1 MNKLSGNKPVITVV
15 TVVYNGAETIENTIL
30 SCIHQTYQEIEYIIV
45 DGKSKD
51 NTVEIISKYS
61 SKIACFISEPDNGIY
76 DAMNKAIE
84 AATGDWI
91 IFMNSGDLFHD
102 YNVLLKIAD
111 LILNDKSKLEIIY
124 GKTLYKINEV
134 LIKSIPIPLEK
145 IKREMIFCHQ
155 STFVKMDL
163 IKSNLFNTK
172 YKFAAD
178 YEMMYTFYCQNKK
191 FKYVDFFISIFD
203 QDSGITLKN
212 FKQSTRERYSIH
224 KDYGSIQNTFLMYKT
239 IYRIQTG
246 ILLKKL
252 IPLKFRNYL
261 FIIKNK
267 VKIVENES
275 NCHNGK

>member
-45 DGKSKD
+45 DGNSKD

-102 YNVLLKIAD
+102 LNVLSDISEFIVKNSLKEEIIYGNTIYKYPSVLLKISPKPID
-111 LILNDKSKLEIIY
+111 SILH
-124 GKTLYKINEV
+124 
-134 LIKSIPIPLEK
+134 
-145 IKREMIFCHQ
+145 EMTFCHQ
-155 STFVKMDL
+155 SCFVAMNL
-163 IKSNLFNTK
+163 IKHFPFETK

-178 YEMMYTFYCQNKK
+178 YNMFYEFYKLKMN
-191 FKYVDFFISIFD
+191 FKYFERTISIFNQEEGATLRNYKSSLKEFFTIQGFGD
-203 QDSGITLKN
+203 TFRDKCIYYSRLSRMGIGLFVKKILPLK
-212 FKQSTRERYSIH
+212 I
-224 KDYGSIQNTFLMYKT
+224 KDYIF
-239 IYRIQTG
+239 
-246 ILLKKL
+246 
-252 IPLKFRNYL
+252 
-261 FIIKNK
+261 KNK
-267 VKIVENES
+267 NRKYLYTVK
-275 NCHNGK
+275 